1 MPDFSQSALNDVR
14 TKDLGEIGDM
24 LSSVVYELKNFEDT
38 EDKKDKL
45 GRALIAFISGGII
58 GLIGTF
64 LFIRLNNMYNE
75 ELSVA
80 FTLLILIATISF
92 ITAIGKADNLFTKFK
107 CGLIIP
113 ITGFA
118 HSIAS
123 SIIDYKQE
131 GLINIGSNTF
141 KLAGSVILYGI
152 VSVYI
157 FGLIRVFILGV

>member
-1 MPDFSQSALNDVR
+1 MNSRKYKQLVDTYTPKENR
-14 TKDLGEIGDM
+14 
-24 LSSVVYELKNFEDT
+24 LSNMIISFL
-38 EDKKDKL
+38 
-45 GRALIAFISGGII
+45 SGGTI

-80 FTLLILIATISF
+80 FTLLILITTISLL
-92 ITAIGKADNLFTKFK
+92 TALGKADNLFVKFK

-123 SIIDYKQE
+123 SIIDYKKE

-152 VSVYI
+152 VSAI
-157 FGLIRVFILGV
+157 ILTFIKVILNV

>member
-1 MPDFSQSALNDVR
+1 MNSRKYKQLV
-14 TKDLGEIGDM
+14 
-24 LSSVVYELKNFEDT
+24 DT
-38 EDKKDKL
+38 YTPKENRL
-45 GRALIAFISGGII
+45 YNMFISFFSGGVI

-80 FTLLILIATISF
+80 FTLLILITTISL
-92 ITAIGKADNLFTKFK
+92 ITALGKADNLFAKFK

-123 SIIDYKQE
+123 SIIDYKKE

-152 VSVYI
+152 VSAI
-157 FGLIRVFILGV
+157 ILTVIKVVLNV

>member
-1 MPDFSQSALNDVR
+1 MNTRKYQNMVDNLTPKEN
-14 TKDLGEIGDM
+14 
-24 LSSVVYELKNFEDT
+24 
-38 EDKKDKL
+38 KL
-45 GRALIAFISGGII
+45 TNMLIAFFSGGTI

-64 LFIRLNNMYNE
+64 LYLQLNNTYNK
-75 ELSVA
+75 ELSVS
-80 FTLLILIATISF
+80 FTLLILIITIAF
-92 ITAIGKADNLFTKFK
+92 LTAMGKADSLFTKFK

-123 SIIDYKQE
+123 SILDYKKE

-152 VSVYI
+152 VSAI
-157 FGLIRVFILGV
+157 ILTLIKVILNV

>member
-1 MPDFSQSALNDVR
+1 MNTRKYQSMIEELTPKEN
-14 TKDLGEIGDM
+14 KLSNM
-24 LSSVVYELKNFEDT
+24 LIS
-38 EDKKDKL
+38 
-45 GRALIAFISGGII
+45 FISGGII

-64 LFIRLNNMYNE
+64 LFLRFQSSYSE
-75 ELSVA
+75 ELSIS
-80 FTLLILIATISF
+80 FTLLVLIVTISL
-92 ITAIGKADNLFTKFK
+92 ITVLGKADSLFVKFK

-123 SIIDYKQE
+123 SIIDYKKE

-152 VSVYI
+152 VSAI
-157 FGLIRVFILGV
+157 ILTLIKVILNV

>member
-1 MPDFSQSALNDVR
+1 MNSRKYKQLVDTYTPKENRLTN
-14 TKDLGEIGDM
+14 M
-24 LSSVVYELKNFEDT
+24 LVSFL
-38 EDKKDKL
+38 
-45 GRALIAFISGGII
+45 SGGVI

-64 LFIRLNNMYNE
+64 LFIRLNNIYNE
-75 ELSVA
+75 DLSVA

-123 SIIDYKQE
+123 SIIDYKKE

-152 VSVYI
+152 VSA
-157 FGLIRVFILGV
+157 ILLTLVKVILNV